1 MIAADLL
8 SPGTGLIVYQ
18 AIGFLILLFL
28 LGKFAWKPI
37 LASLKER
44 EQSIEGALLAAEQAK
59 KDMTKLQ
66 QANEQLLKDASA
78 ERDSL
83 LKEAVATAN
92 SIKEEAKE
100 ETSKITAKML
110 EDAKATIEN
119 EKRAALAE
127 VKTQVAALS
136 LEITE
141 KVIRK
146 QLSDKKAQEALVD
159 EYVKD
164 LNLN

>member
-1 MIAADLL
+1 MDILL
-8 SPGTGLIVYQ
+8 PDTGLIIFQVV
-18 AIGFLILLFL
+18 AFVLLLVL
-28 LGKFAWKPI
+28 LKKFAWGPI
-37 LASLKER
+37 LEGLKER
-44 EQSIEGALLAAEQAK
+44 EQTIESALLAAEQAK
-59 KDMTKLQ
+59 TEMKALQADNEKLL
-66 QANEQLLKDASA
+66 AEARA
-78 ERDSL
+78 ERDSI
-83 LKEAVATAN
+83 LKEAMATAN

-100 ETSKITAKML
+100 ETGKITAKML

-146 QLSDKKAQEALVD
+146 QLGEKKAQEALVD

>member
-1 MIAADLL
+1 MDLL
-8 SPGTGLIVYQ
+8 IPDTGLFILQ
-18 AIGFLILLFL
+18 AVAFIILLIV

-37 LASLKER
+37 LSGLKER
-44 EQSIEGALLAAEQAK
+44 EQTIESALLAAEQAK
-59 KDMTKLQ
+59 KDMQALQADNEKLL
-66 QANEQLLKDASA
+66 AEARS
-78 ERDSL
+78 ERDAI
-83 LKEAVATAN
+83 LKEAMATAN

-136 LEITE
+136 LDITE

-146 QLSDKKAQEALVD
+146 QLRDKKAQEALVD

>member
-1 MIAADLL
+1 MDILL
-8 SPGTGLIVYQ
+8 PDTGLIIFQVV
-18 AIGFLILLFL
+18 AFVLLLVL
-28 LGKFAWKPI
+28 LKKFAWGPI
-37 LASLKER
+37 LDGLKER
-44 EQSIEGALLAAEQAK
+44 ERTIESALLSAEQAK
-59 KDMTKLQ
+59 NEMKALQADNEKL
-66 QANEQLLKDASA
+66 LA
-78 ERDSL
+78 ERDSI
-83 LKEAVATAN
+83 LKEAMATAN

-100 ETSKITAKML
+100 ETGKITAKML

-119 EKRAALAE
+119 EKRAALAD
-127 VKTQVAALS
+127 VKTLVAKLS

-146 QLSDKKAQEALVD
+146 QLGEKNAQEALVD

>member
-1 MIAADLL
+1 MDLL
-8 SPGTGLIVYQ
+8 IPDTGLFILQTV
-18 AIGFLILLFL
+18 AFIILLIV

-37 LASLKER
+37 LSGLKER
-44 EQSIEGALLAAEQAK
+44 EQTIESALLAAEQAK
-59 KDMTKLQ
+59 KDMQALQADNEKLL
-66 QANEQLLKDASA
+66 AEARS
-78 ERDSL
+78 ERDAI
-83 LKEAVATAN
+83 LKEAMATAN

-136 LEITE
+136 LDITE